1 MASENFYM
9 ISDKQAAGL
18 GALWTLA
25 AALSFGL
32 LPGELSPLARQL
44 LTALAVAGGWAAL
57 LLGRRRA
64 AQPSAACRQRSEK
77 ACVELTQS
85 IASSVT
91 QIKPQLAA
99 IECETERVLALLAD
113 AIEQLSEGFHGMHRQ
128 TEIQR
133 QLSLEVLAD
142 GLDESLL
149 SAGDKLPEALTL
161 LRQQAQRRKQVLN
174 AQAVS
179 AAEVE
184 LLIGG
189 AVKGLQVNDLVS
201 QLIGHVLQRVAALQ
215 EVVAQVESM
224 AALMPG
230 ASGKQL
236 ADEDWQRIRQQAGRV
251 TASLQTLQAATEKPP
266 VAQQSM
272 HEGEIELF

>member
-18 GALWTLA
+18 GVLWTLA
-25 AALSFGL
+25 VALSFGL
-32 LPGELSPLARQL
+32 LPDELPPLARQL

-57 LLGRRRA
+57 LLGRRRVP
-64 AQPSAACRQRSEK
+64 QPSAACRQRSEK

-85 IASSVT
+85 IASSVA

-99 IECETERVLALLAD
+99 IECETERVLALLTD

-142 GLDESLL
+142 GFDESLL
-149 SAGDKLPEALTL
+149 SDGDKLAQALLL
-161 LRQQAQRRKQVLN
+161 LRQQAQRRKQLLN
-174 AQAVS
+174 AQAAS
-179 AAEVE
+179 AAEIE